1 MLARHYID
9 QFDML
14 SRGCYLLINTFYRL
28 LNRLAMPENQLNI
41 FENLVNNPTR
51 PQSDAEWMSLDS
63 AVMQLFTPHSPIDE
77 NALFAGRA
85 DIALEVIDIVSQ
97 RGCHGIIYGERGVG
111 KTSLANIIRDR
122 IFSRSR
128 SFHLI
133 KRNCTAQHNFAL
145 IWRHVLDE
153 FDVEGKESREFVK
166 DDVNAY
172 DIYKILSMLEPKQS
186 PIIVIDEFDRVSDPE
201 TFVRMADLIKL
212 LADSGSVTTI
222 LVVGVG
228 ESVHQ
233 LFGGHLS
240 IHRNV
245 RQLMMP
251 KMSRPELEQIFE
263 KRLPVLGMNTSPPIL
278 GHIVDLSQG
287 YPGYT
292 HLISQFAF
300 RAAVA
305 RRDLDVTELDLK
317 LGIERCLE
325 RADEIVLD
333 AYDKATRSTK
343 SVHYYKEALTA
354 FALTPTNRRG
364 FFKAKDVRE
373 PFSKIMKQE
382 MDIPNFSRHLKEFQL
397 EDRGP
402 VLIREG
408 KPKTYEY
415 KFANP
420 LLKPFAI
427 IAGIRD
433 GVISMSDYFVS

>member
-1 MLARHYID
+1 
-9 QFDML
+9 
-14 SRGCYLLINTFYRL
+14 
-28 LNRLAMPENQLNI
+28 MPENQLSI
-41 FENLVNNPTR
+41 FEHLGNNRTR
-51 PQSDAEWMSLDS
+51 PQNDAEWNSLD
-63 AVMQLFTPHSPIDE
+63 ATVMQLFTPHGPIDE

-85 DIALEVIDIVSQ
+85 DIILEIIDLVFQ
-97 RGCHGIIYGERGVG
+97 KGCHGIIYGERGVG
-111 KTSLANIIRDR
+111 KTSLANIIRDK
-122 IFSRSR
+122 IFSRSK
-128 SFHLI
+128 SFRLI
-133 KRNCTAQHNFAL
+133 KRNCTAQHNFTL

-153 FDVEGKESREFVK
+153 FDVEGKQSGEFVP
-166 DDVNAY
+166 DDVNPY
-172 DIYKILSMLEPKQS
+172 DIYKILSMIEQQQS
-186 PIIVIDEFDRVSDPE
+186 PIIVIDEFDRVRDQE

-212 LADSGSVTTI
+212 LADSGSTATI

-228 ESVHQ
+228 ENVHQ

-245 RQLMMP
+245 RQIMMP
-251 KMSRPELEQIFE
+251 KMSPQELGQIFD
-263 KRLPVLGMNTSPPIL
+263 KRLPVLGMALSPAIL
-278 GHIVDLSQG
+278 GHIVELSQG

-305 RRDLDVTELDLK
+305 RKDLDVRDIDLK
-317 LGIERCLE
+317 MGIERCLE

-333 AYDKATRSTK
+333 AYDRATRSTK
-343 SVHYYKEALTA
+343 PVHYYKEALTA
-354 FALTPTNRRG
+354 FALTETNRRG

-373 PFSKIMKQE
+373 PFSQIMKHD
-382 MDIPNFSRHLKEFQL
+382 MDIPNFARHLKEFQS

-420 LLKPFAI
+420 LLKPFSI

-433 GVISMSDYFVS
+433 GIISMSDYFVS

>member
-1 MLARHYID
+1 MA
-9 QFDML
+9 
-14 SRGCYLLINTFYRL
+14 
-28 LNRLAMPENQLNI
+28 ENQLSI
-41 FENLVNNPTR
+41 FEHLANKPTR
-51 PQSDAEWMSLDS
+51 PQNEAEWNSLD
-63 AVMQLFTPHSPIDE
+63 ATVMQLFTPHGPIDE

-85 DIALEVIDIVSQ
+85 DIVLEIIDLVFQ
-97 RGCHGIIYGERGVG
+97 KGCHGIIYGERGVG

-122 IFSRSR
+122 IFSRSQAFR
-128 SFHLI
+128 LI
-133 KRNCTAQHNFAL
+133 KRSCTAQHNFAL

-153 FDVEGKESREFVK
+153 FDVEGKQSTEFVPN
-166 DDVNAY
+166 DVNPY
-172 DIYKILSMLEPKQS
+172 DIYKILNMIEQQQS

-212 LADSGSVTTI
+212 LADSGSTATI

-228 ESVHQ
+228 ESIHQ

-245 RQLMMP
+245 RQIMMP
-251 KMSRPELEQIFE
+251 KMSPKELEEIFE
-263 KRLPVLGMNTSPPIL
+263 KRLPVLGMTLPPAIL
-278 GHIVDLSQG
+278 RHIVDLSQG

-292 HLISQFAF
+292 HLISQFGF

-305 RRDLDVTELDLK
+305 RRDLEVTELDLK
-317 LGIERCLE
+317 LGIEKCLE

-333 AYDKATRSTK
+333 AYDKATRS
-343 SVHYYKEALTA
+343 SRPVHYYKEALTA
-354 FALTPTNRRG
+354 FALTKTNQRG
-364 FFKAKDVRE
+364 FFKSKDVRA
-373 PFSKIMKQE
+373 PFSQIMKHE
-382 MDIPNFSRHLKEFQL
+382 MDIPHFARHLTEFQS

-433 GVISMSDYFVS
+433 GIISMSDYFVS